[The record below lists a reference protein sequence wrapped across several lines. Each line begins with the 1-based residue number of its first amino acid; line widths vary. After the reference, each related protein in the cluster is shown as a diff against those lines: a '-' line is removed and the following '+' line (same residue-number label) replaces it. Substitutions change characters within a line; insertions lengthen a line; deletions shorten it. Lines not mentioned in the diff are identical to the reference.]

1 MWVQKSFE
9 VQSCDY
15 ETVPDGGTRVSQ
27 SAGQGFWGGLD
38 WAALLPVAPLLHG
51 ADGLQYQTLLLRN
64 RNIEASANDNLPLTC
79 SAWVSCGLA
88 PGVWVTPGGEMTPG
102 YLMLGGQRSS
112 PGLRRPYWTSC
123 TGAQWVVAEKGTN
136 LFQAMSI
143 SWSFKAPQRRIWL
156 LTWIEILVAGGH
168 SMCSESPSH
177 AALWRVESELESSAR
192 GSRRSIWKIS
202 DLIHLLQSLNKRFNV
217 SLNSANK
224 AFYSGTRP
232 N

>member
-1 MWVQKSFE
+1 MVGHGSL
-9 VQSCDY
+9 S
-15 ETVPDGGTRVSQ
+15 PLARVSGEAWTEQ
-27 SAGQGFWGGLD
+27 LSCPWHRSSTVRMASSIKHFSWEIG
-38 WAALLPVAPLLHG
+38 
-51 ADGLQYQTLLLRN
+51 TLKQVLMM
-64 RNIEASANDNLPLTC
+64 ICPLTC